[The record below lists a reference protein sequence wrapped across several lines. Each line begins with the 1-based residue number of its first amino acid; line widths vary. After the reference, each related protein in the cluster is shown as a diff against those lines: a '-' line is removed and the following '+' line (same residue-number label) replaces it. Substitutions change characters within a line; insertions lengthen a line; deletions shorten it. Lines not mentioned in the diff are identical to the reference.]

1 MNEFIDFLAEMNEKS
16 LNLIEQD
23 QWTVLRPLAAEE
35 VEHLWQIDEAKAEM
49 DLVIAELRF
58 ALTDKRRTAVR
69 NRGDLTDDELELL
82 ERFSFARDVL
92 NATQNAFWSPLRYE
106 FREYERL
113 KLDIA
118 NSQLLGRGNNRRS
131 GPMVEVMGTPTDDEI
146 DSLKR
151 LFGESSVS

>member
-16 LNLIEQD
+16 LSLIEQD
-23 QWTVLRPLAAEE
+23 QWTVLRPLSAEE

-58 ALTDKRRTAVR
+58 ALTDKRRSVVR
-69 NRGDLTDDELELL
+69 NRRDLSDDELELL

-106 FREYERL
+106 FRQYERL
-113 KLDIA
+113 KLDIPNA
-118 NSQLLGRGNNRRS
+118 TLLGRGNNRQS
-131 GPMVEVMGTPTDDEI
+131 GPFVELIGTPTADEI
-146 DSLKR
+146 EGLKR
-151 LFGESSVS
+151 LFGESSVP